1 MSKKR
6 KAPANTEKIKS
17 KTEKPGR
24 SFTLLK
30 DGRMSKIVG
39 IMMIFMAIFLGISFL
54 SYFFTWKEDQDVVMN
69 STSFWHFINQPDQ
82 NTLNRG
88 GKLGAWLSH
97 QLIFNGFGIAAWVIS
112 LLLLIWG
119 LQIITGKRFYTR
131 LKTIAFST
139 LTICYQASNLI
150 SLTVDVLAIWSSVN
164 FYFWQ
169 EVLARHAS

>member
-1 MSKKR
+1 MAKAKR
-6 KAPANTEKIKS
+6 KQTKVNEKIIN
-17 KTEKPGR
+17 EKAGYK
-24 SFTLLK
+24 FTNLLK

-112 LLLLIWG
+112 LLLMIWG
-119 LQIITGKRFYTR
+119 LQIITGKRF
-131 LKTIAFST
+131 
-139 LTICYQASNLI
+139 
-150 SLTVDVLAIWSSVN
+150 
-164 FYFWQ
+164 
-169 EVLARHAS
+169 